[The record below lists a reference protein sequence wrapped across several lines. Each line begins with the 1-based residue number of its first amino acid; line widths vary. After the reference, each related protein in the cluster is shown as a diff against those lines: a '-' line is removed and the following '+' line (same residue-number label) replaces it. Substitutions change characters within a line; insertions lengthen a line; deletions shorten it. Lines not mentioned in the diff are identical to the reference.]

1 MKYLP
6 LGASGLSSSVVGFG
20 AWAIGGGAVW
30 GGAADDTE
38 SVKTIVAALDAGINL
53 LDTAPAYGWGHS
65 ERLIAKAIEGRRDEV
80 LLATKCG
87 LWWDDARGSYF
98 TEFNGKSLYRS
109 LRPDTIAIEVERS
122 LSDLGT
128 DRIDLY
134 QVHWPAVEPEKTP
147 INETMAALLKLREQ
161 GKIRAIGVCNLSS
174 AELEAYLACGPIAS
188 HQFRYSMLSREPEK
202 EVLPLCL
209 KRNIAT
215 LTYMS
220 LEQGLLT
227 GKIGMDHE
235 FKDGEFRTNAAWFPW
250 LKPQN
255 RRRVLDLLDGWRP
268 LCEAHNCTLAQL
280 VLAWTL
286 AQPGVTHVL
295 AGARKPHH
303 IRETAAAAD
312 LEIPAADL
320 DRLTR
325 DLDALGEPEPEPT

>member
-6 LGASGLSSSVVGFG
+6 LGDSGLSASVIGFG

-30 GGAADDTE
+30 GGESDDAE
-38 SVKTIVAALDAGINL
+38 SIKTITAALDAGINL

-65 ERLIAKAIEGRRDEV
+65 ERLIAKAIAGRRDEV

-122 LSDLGT
+122 LRDLGT

-134 QVHWPAVEPEKTP
+134 QIHWPAVEPEKTP
-147 INETMAALLKLREQ
+147 IGETMAALLKLREQ
-161 GKIRAIGVCNLSS
+161 GKIRAIGVCNLSP
-174 AELEAYLACGPIAS
+174 AELEEYLACGPVAS
-188 HQFRYSMLSREPEK
+188 HQFRYSMLSREPEN
-202 EVLPLCL
+202 EMLPLCRKNHL
-209 KRNIAT
+209 AT

-227 GKIGMDHE
+227 GKIGMDHV
-235 FKDGEFRTNAAWFPW
+235 FKDGEFRTNADWLPW
-250 LKPQN
+250 LLPSN

-268 LCEAHNCTLAQL
+268 LCEAHGCTLAQL

-295 AGARKPHH
+295 AGARKLHH
-303 IRETAAAAD
+303 ILETAAAAD
-312 LEIPAADL
+312 LDIPAADL
-320 DRLTR
+320 DRITR
-325 DLDALGEPEPEPT
+325 DLDALGKPASPVP

>member
-6 LGASGLSSSVVGFG
+6 LGDSGLSSSVIGFG

-30 GGAADDTE
+30 GGSSDDNE
-38 SVKTIVAALDAGINL
+38 SIQTIHAALDAGINL

-87 LWWDDARGSYF
+87 LWWDDARGSFF

-122 LSDLGT
+122 LRDLAT

-147 INETMAALLKLREQ
+147 IDETMAALLKLREE
-161 GKIRAIGVCNLSS
+161 GKVRAIGVCNLSCE
-174 AELEAYLACGPIAS
+174 ELDEYLACGPVAS
-188 HQFRYSMLSREPEK
+188 HQFRYSMLSRGPEK
-202 EVLPLCL
+202 EMLPLCQ
-209 KRNIAT
+209 KRNLAT

-235 FKDGEFRTNAAWFPW
+235 FKDGEFRTNDAWFPW
-250 LKPQN
+250 LRPRN
-255 RRRVLDLLDGWRP
+255 RRRVLDLLDRWRP
-268 LCEAHNCTLAQL
+268 LCETHHCTLAQL

-295 AGARKPHH
+295 AGARKLHH

-312 LEIPAADL
+312 LHLPAADL
-320 DRLTR
+320 YLMRC
-325 DLDALGEPEPEPT
+325 DLDALGDPAPDPT

>member
-6 LGASGLSSSVVGFG
+6 LGDSGMSASVIGFG

-30 GGAADDTE
+30 GGSSDDSE
-38 SVKTIVAALDAGINL
+38 SIRTIQAALDAGINL

-65 ERLIAKAIEGRRDEV
+65 ERLIAKAIDGRRDHV

-98 TEFNGKSLYRS
+98 TEFNGRSLYRS

-122 LSDLGT
+122 LRDLAT

-147 INETMAALLKLREQ
+147 VADTMAALLKLRDQ
-161 GKIRAIGVCNLSS
+161 GKIRAIGVCNLSP
-174 AELEAYLACGPIAS
+174 AELEEYLACGDIAA
-188 HQFRYSMLSREPEK
+188 HQFRYSMLSRGPEN
-202 EVLPLCL
+202 EMLPLCRKHRL
-209 KRNIAT
+209 AT

-227 GKIGMDHE
+227 GKIGMDHV
-235 FKDGEFRTNAAWFPW
+235 FKEGEFRTNADWFPW
-250 LKPQN
+250 LLPVN
-255 RRRVLDLLDGWRP
+255 RRRILDLLDGWRP
-268 LCEAHNCTLAQL
+268 LCDAHGCTLAQL

-295 AGARKPHH
+295 AGARRQRH
-303 IRETAAAAD
+303 IIETAAAAD
-312 LEIPAADL
+312 IRLPAADL
-320 DRLTR
+320 ARINS
-325 DLDALGEPEPEPT
+325 DLDSLGDPET